1 MYLFYQGAVINCRNK
16 DDQFPD
22 MVASSSGHTSIA
34 DFIHTVLSPPA
45 PPTKIATLKGDH
57 SSEFVC
63 QYELAC
69 PYNYYPRIDVVEI
82 QTKTGKFFDS
92 WKTVNTVKSSLRPS
106 VEEDAQQMAIQSIQ
120 FDKKCGQIPTYDDRT
135 LELLREHSA
144 ELEHRALPEK
154 QWVSPPLSCV
164 IDGYAPS
171 QQLQVRIRCGNKYG
185 FGGYSNGVN
194 VELKS
199 AKKKAKKEVIQFKP
213 LSYSA
218 SSGVS
223 SEDSSEEEKKKKHES
238 QKKKRHDT
246 PAKKENET
254 PAKKENETPI
264 QKSAESDEDVM
275 TSIVNEGVST
285 LLKKVE
291 EGVDVSGLRSQ
302 NGSTLLHLAAS
313 QNQEELARYLVS
325 NNINKP
331 NASNEVVLV
340 CVREE

>member
-1 MYLFYQGAVINCRNK
+1 M
-16 DDQFPD
+16 
-22 MVASSSGHTSIA
+22 
-34 DFIHTVLSPPA
+34 
-45 PPTKIATLKGDH
+45 
-57 SSEFVC
+57 
-63 QYELAC
+63 
-69 PYNYYPRIDVVEI
+69 
-82 QTKTGKFFDS
+82 
-92 WKTVNTVKSSLRPS
+92 
-106 VEEDAQQMAIQSIQ
+106 
-120 FDKKCGQIPTYDDRT
+120 
-135 LELLREHSA
+135 
-144 ELEHRALPEK
+144 
-154 QWVSPPLSCV
+154 
-164 IDGYAPS
+164 
-171 QQLQVRIRCGNKYG
+171 
-185 FGGYSNGVN
+185 
-194 VELKS
+194 ELKS

-213 LSYSA
+213 LSYSD

>member
-1 MYLFYQGAVINCRNK
+1 
-16 DDQFPD
+16 
-22 MVASSSGHTSIA
+22 
-34 DFIHTVLSPPA
+34 
-45 PPTKIATLKGDH
+45 
-57 SSEFVC
+57 
-63 QYELAC
+63 
-69 PYNYYPRIDVVEI
+69 
-82 QTKTGKFFDS
+82 
-92 WKTVNTVKSSLRPS
+92 
-106 VEEDAQQMAIQSIQ
+106 MAIQSIQ

-213 LSYSA
+213 LSYSD